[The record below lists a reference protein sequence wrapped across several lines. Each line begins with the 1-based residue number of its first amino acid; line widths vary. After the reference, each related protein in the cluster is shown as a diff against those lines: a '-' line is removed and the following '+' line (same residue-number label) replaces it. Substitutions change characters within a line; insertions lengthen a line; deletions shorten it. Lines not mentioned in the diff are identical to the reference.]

1 MSWRPWEKRIACW
14 YNGFG
19 RRNGS
24 QEGWSWEEGRE
35 NRSRLLSSNP
45 ALAFRMKFQCRGGAT
60 SAREIEVRRMQQYA
74 RVKITGRVME
84 KKKGFVS
91 VIEMEIVC
99 QSNV

>member
-1 MSWRPWEKRIACW
+1 
-14 YNGFG
+14 
-19 RRNGS
+19 
-24 QEGWSWEEGRE
+24 
-35 NRSRLLSSNP
+35 
-45 ALAFRMKFQCRGGAT
+45 MKFQCRGGAT